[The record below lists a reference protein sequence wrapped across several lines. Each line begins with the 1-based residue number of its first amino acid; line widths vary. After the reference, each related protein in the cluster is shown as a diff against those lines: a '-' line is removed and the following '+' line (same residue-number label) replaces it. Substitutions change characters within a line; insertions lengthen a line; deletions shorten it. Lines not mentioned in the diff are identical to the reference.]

1 MNYLDII
8 IAIPL
13 IYGMIKGLS
22 NGLIKEIASLLGLL
36 IGVYVAINF
45 SSYLTPK
52 FTEFLKGYEKFAPI
66 ISVVILFIVSVM
78 SIKIL
83 GYIIDKFIKAMA
95 LGFISILLGGVFGF
109 LKIVVILSFLLS
121 LTNER
126 GFIGKQTQQQ
136 SHLLPPLQKASKIIM
151 PEINKNKQIIIE
163 KAKKSTE
170 KPLTDNTDT
179 KK

>member
-13 IYGMIKGLS
+13 IYGMIKGFS

-52 FTEFLKGYEKFAPI
+52 FTQFLKGYEKFAPI
-66 ISVVILFIVSVM
+66 ISAVLLFIVSVI

-83 GYIIDKFIKAMA
+83 GYIMDKFIKAMA

-109 LKIVVILSFLLS
+109 FKIVVILSFLLA
-121 LTNER
+121 LTNVR
-126 GFIGKQTQQQ
+126 DFIDKQTQQQ
-136 SHLLPPLQKASKIIM
+136 SAFLPPLKKVSKIIM
-151 PEINKNKQIIIE
+151 PEINKNKEIIIE